1 MDNSKHEQNHQL
13 NKQPKRSGRFS
24 AEEKAEIVRQVEMGR
39 TRAEVA
45 RQYGLHPNT
54 IARWV
59 TLRGSANAQGDLSKE
74 AGLAPQSTRPHH
86 SPSPVSEQQS
96 ELVLELK
103 RKHPEMG
110 PAQLRNQLRRFHAV
124 SLSHKTIGKILRD
137 AGFQLEK
144 RVRDS
149 EEQSVQRFEMT
160 RPNELWT
167 MDIKS
172 FYVHDLKL
180 YLIDVVD
187 DYSRFVVAHK
197 LLDKTS
203 SEEVI
208 SVIRCGMQAHGK
220 PERIL
225 TDRGTEFHSWQGI
238 SAFTKFL
245 ESESIEQ
252 SLSRPH
258 HPQTAGKIEAVHRTL
273 EKELIGVKRFDS
285 FAHARQEL
293 LSYFEHYNHERTHM
307 GIGGVTP
314 ADRYF
319 GRINKVLADIERK
332 SCGIDRGEDV
342 QRLPGERAVV
352 LQLVISNGQLELW
365 FAGKRIV
372 LG

>member
-1 MDNSKHEQNHQL
+1 MDSNKDEQSHQL
-13 NKQPKRSGRFS
+13 NNEPKRTGRFS
-24 AEEKAEIVRQVEMGR
+24 AEEKAEILNQVEMGR
-39 TRAEVA
+39 TQAQVA
-45 RQYGLHPNT
+45 RQYGMHANT
-54 IARWV
+54 ISHW
-59 TLRGSANAQGDLSKE
+59 LKLHDSAKAQGDQSKQ
-74 AGLAPQSTRPHH
+74 AGLTPRSTKPHH
-86 SPSPVSEQQS
+86 SPSPVSEQDA
-96 ELVLELK
+96 ELVLETK

-110 PAQLRNQLRRFHAV
+110 PAQVRNQLRRFNGV
-124 SLSHKTIGKILRD
+124 SISHKTIGKILKD
-137 AGFQLEK
+137 AGFELEK
-144 RVRDS
+144 RVRDD
-149 EEQSVQRFEMT
+149 EEQAVHRFEMT

-172 FYVHDLKL
+172 FYVHELKL

-187 DYSRFVVAHK
+187 DYSRFVVAHR

-208 SVIRCGMQAHGK
+208 SVIREGMQAHGK

-245 ESESIEQ
+245 ESETIEQ

-285 FAHARQEL
+285 FAHARREL
-293 LSYFEHYNHERTHM
+293 LAYFDYYNHERTHM

-319 GRINKVLADIERK
+319 GRISKVLADIERK
-332 SCGIDRGEDV
+332 TVSIDRGEDE

-352 LQLVISNGQLELW
+352 IQLVISNGQLELW
-365 FAGKRIV
+365 FAGKRIA

>member
-1 MDNSKHEQNHQL
+1 MDDSKYEREQQGSRE
-13 NKQPKRSGRFS
+13 QRRSGRFT
-24 AEEKAEIVRQVEMGR
+24 AEEKAEIVRQVETGR

-45 RQYGLHPNT
+45 RQYRLHPNT
-54 IARWV
+54 VTRWLK
-59 TLRGSANAQGDLSKE
+59 LRGSAKAQGDHSKE
-74 AGLAPQSTRPHH
+74 AGLVPRSTRPHH
-86 SPSPVSEQQS
+86 SPSPVSAQDG
-96 ELVLELK
+96 ELVIELK

-110 PAQLRNQLRRFHAV
+110 PAQIRNQLRRFHAV

-144 RVRDS
+144 RVRDN
-149 EEQSVQRFEMT
+149 EEHAVQRFEMT

-187 DYSRFVVAHK
+187 DYSRFVVAHR

-208 SVIRCGMQAHGK
+208 SVIREGMQAHGK

-245 ESESIEQ
+245 ENESIEQ
-252 SLSRPH
+252 SLARPH

-293 LSYFEHYNHERTHM
+293 LAYFEHYNHERTHM

-319 GRINKVLADIERK
+319 GRISKVLADIERK
-332 SCGIDRGEDV
+332 SVSIDRGEDV